1 MKAVIN
7 GFTWLIDTIKMLVGI
22 VMSIF
27 NTLAMVI
34 RYFIVIVGIAIDV
47 VANLPDWLRA
57 FALITISIS
66 IAYFLIGRNSGK
78 SD

>member
-1 MKAVIN
+1 MKAIIN

-27 NTLAMVI
+27 NTLVMVI
-34 RYFIVIVGIAIDV
+34 RYFIVIVGIAIDTIV
-47 VANLPDWLRA
+47 NLPDWLKG
-57 FALITISIS
+57 FAVITISIS
-66 IAYFLIGRNSGK
+66 IAYFLIGRNAGK